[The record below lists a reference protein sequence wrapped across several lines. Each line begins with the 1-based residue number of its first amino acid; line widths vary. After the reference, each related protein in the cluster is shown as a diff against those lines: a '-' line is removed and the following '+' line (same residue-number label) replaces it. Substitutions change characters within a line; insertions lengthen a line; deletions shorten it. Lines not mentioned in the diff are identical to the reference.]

1 LQGYGGGEAINKG
14 EAVGLFGKR
23 KSTITFTPSAQGAV
37 QQPASSNGAVSL
49 QAAKRALQL
58 NDDQTLMEDGIWRV
72 RSKDCNA
79 LQGDQYWI
87 GTLKPKGQSVA
98 IYVGNKAVGTI
109 ELRGLESAVKML
121 KKHGGRQA
129 SCVVSQP
136 SSGSWNVYV
145 NMV

>member
-23 KSTITFTPSAQGAV
+23 KSTITFAPSDDGAGN
-37 QQPASSNGAVSL
+37 QPASSNGAVAL
-49 QAAKRALQL
+49 DAAKRALGL
-58 NDDQTLMEDGIWRV
+58 SDDQTLMEDGIWRV

-87 GTLKPKGQSVA
+87 GTLQAKGKTVG
-98 IYVGNKAVGTI
+98 IYVGSKAVGTI
-109 ELRGLESAVKML
+109 EPRGLESAVKML

-129 SCVVSQP
+129 ACVVSQT
-136 SSGSWNVYV
+136 SAGSWNVYV

>member
-1 LQGYGGGEAINKG
+1 MVEGNRLGEIM
-14 EAVGLFGKR
+14 GLFGNK
-23 KSTITFTPSAQGAV
+23 KSSITFVPSDDGAGHE
-37 QQPASSNGAVSL
+37 PASSNGAVTL
-49 QAAKRALQL
+49 DAAKRALGL
-58 NDDQTLMEDGIWRV
+58 TDGQTLMEDGIWRV

-87 GTLKPKGQSVA
+87 GTLKPKGQSMA